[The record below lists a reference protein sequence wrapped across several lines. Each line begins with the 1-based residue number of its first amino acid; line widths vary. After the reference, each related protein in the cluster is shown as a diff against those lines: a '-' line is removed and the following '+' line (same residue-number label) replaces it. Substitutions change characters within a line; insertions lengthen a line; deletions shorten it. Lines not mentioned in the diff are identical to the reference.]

1 VHCGEVECAAVVA
14 GVLVLS
20 GGQPALFDLAE
31 VALDDDAVGVAAG
44 VQADRVAAGTA
55 SPASV
60 DLLVAGFGDGAAA
73 VLQCLVG
80 PAAVTLVATGHS
92 WR

>member
-1 VHCGEVECAAVVA
+1 VFDGLWGQVHRGEVECAAVVA

-55 SPASV
+55 PPASV
-60 DLLVAGFGDGAAA
+60 GLLVAGVGAVPRRCCSAWLA
-73 VLQCLVG
+73 RL
-80 PAAVTLVATGHS
+80 P
-92 WR
+92 